1 MATFPSGLIC
11 SQSEQLCTPTVQTFA
26 DIQST
31 PVHRLD
37 TILIEMKS
45 NFDGDCEVRGV
56 AKKLLFGS
64 ATTSGFSSEGRDR
77 KVTYYE
83 LRHAQSV

>member
-11 SQSEQLCTPTVQTFA
+11 SQSEQLYTPTVQTLA

-31 PVHRLD
+31 PVHRVD

-56 AKKLLFGS
+56 AKKTPVWIG
-64 ATTSGFSSEGRDR
+64 DD
-77 KVTYYE
+77 
-83 LRHAQSV
+83 LRI